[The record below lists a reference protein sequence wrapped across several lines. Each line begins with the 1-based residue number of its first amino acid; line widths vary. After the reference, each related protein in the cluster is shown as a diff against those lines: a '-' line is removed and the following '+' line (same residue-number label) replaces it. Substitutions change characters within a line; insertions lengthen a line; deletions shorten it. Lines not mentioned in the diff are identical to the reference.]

1 GVPGLFNPYPLNN
14 FSLLTLRQAF
24 FVKLGTGR
32 MNGLERLSSEIQGDK
47 KLLKNVVLVSILRQA
62 QDEREREN
70 RSR

>member
-1 GVPGLFNPYPLNN
+1 
-14 FSLLTLRQAF
+14 
-24 FVKLGTGR
+24 